1 MTTTSG
7 NLHPG
12 SSPLIHFTG
21 TYTDLYQLTMAQVY
35 LRHGR
40 QNDRATFDYF
50 FRQLPFEGGYA
61 VFAGLEDLLASLENL
76 RFDPG
81 DLAFLREQG
90 FEPGFLKYLED
101 FRFTGTIYSVGE
113 GDVVFPTRPI
123 LRVEANLIEAQIV
136 ETLALNILNFQ
147 TLIATK
153 ASRMRLVANDRTL
166 VDFGLRR
173 AQGVGGYYASRAAI
187 IGGFEGTSNVRVGRD
202 FNTPISG
209 TMAHSFVQGYDDE
222 LTAFRDFA
230 ESRPEDCVLLVDTY
244 NTLGSGLPNA
254 IQVGKEMESRGQS
267 LKGIRL
273 DSGDLAYLSQKARQQ
288 LDDAGLS
295 YVKIAV
301 SNQLD
306 EKLIKSLLQQG
317 APIDIFGV
325 GTKLVIGYPDA
336 ALDGVYKLADLN
348 EKPRIKLS
356 ESIDK
361 VTLPGKKQVYRVLNK
376 DGSFMGADAVALA
389 GEKGDEIAVMHHPF
403 DPLKSMV
410 IQDCHKE
417 PLLLKVMEHG
427 KRRGSPSTLQAIATY
442 SRERL
447 GKLPTEY
454 KRFENPHLYK
464 VGLSD
469 RLKVERDRLITQYQK
484 RK

>member
-1 MTTTSG
+1 MTTTLG
-7 NLHPG
+7 NLYPG
-12 SSPLIHFTG
+12 QSLIHFTG

-35 LRHGR
+35 FLHGR
-40 QNDRATFDYF
+40 QHDPATFDYF

-61 VFAGLEDLLASLENL
+61 VFAGLEDLLESLENL

-90 FEPGFLKYLED
+90 FGAEFLHYLQD

-123 LRVEANLIEAQIV
+123 LRVEANLIEAQII

-153 ASRMRLVANDRTL
+153 ASRMRLVAGDRTL

-173 AQGVGGYYASRAAI
+173 AQGVGGYYASRAAM

-202 FNTPISG
+202 FNTPVSG

-222 LTAFRDFA
+222 LAAFRDFA
-230 ESRPEDCVLLVDTY
+230 ESRPDDCVLLVDTY
-244 NTLGSGLPNA
+244 NTLASGIPNA
-254 IQVGKEMESRGQS
+254 IQVGKEMESRGQR

-273 DSGDLAYLSQKARQQ
+273 DSGDLAYLSKKARQK
-288 LDDAGLS
+288 LDEAGLN

-306 EKLIKSLLQQG
+306 EKLIKSLLQQE

-336 ALDGVYKLADLN
+336 ALDGVYKLANVN

-361 VTLPGKKQVYRVLNK
+361 VTLPGKKQVYRMLNG

-389 GEKGDEIAVMHHPF
+389 DEKSHDIAVMHHPF
-403 DPLKSMV
+403 DPLKSMT
-410 IQDCHKE
+410 IRDCKKE

-427 KRRGSPSTLQAIATY
+427 KRTGSALTLQAIAAY

-447 GKLPTEY
+447 GKLPGEY

-464 VGLSD
+464 VGLSNH
-469 RLKVERDRLITQYQK
+469 LKLERDRLIAQYQK